1 MKRKNKGLF
10 VTFEGGEGA
19 GKTTL
24 INRVYDALSA
34 KGYHAIKTLE
44 PGGTPLGCGIRKLLL
59 HEQTT
64 SICASAELFLFLADR
79 AHHVKTV
86 ILPALE
92 EGKIVLCDRFN
103 DSTLAYQGA
112 ARHLDIKLLRSF
124 CSAATSGL
132 TPNLTLY
139 LDLDPKVGLERARK
153 HDVPDRLEKENL
165 AFHAEVREGFLSLA
179 KEEPA
184 RFHVINAEEGIEEV
198 YQKSIAEIES
208 VICLENVYTRL
219 SIKKD

>member
-10 VTFEGGEGA
+10 ITFEGGEGA

-24 INRVYDALSA
+24 INRVYDALSE
-34 KGYHAIKTLE
+34 KGHQAIKTLE
-44 PGGTPLGCGIRKLLL
+44 PGGTPLGRDIRKLLL

-64 SICASAELFLFLADR
+64 AICDRAELFLFLADR

-86 ILPALE
+86 IIPALE

-112 ARHLDIKLLRSF
+112 ARHLDLNLLRTM
-124 CSAATSGL
+124 CDIATEGL
-132 TPNLTLY
+132 TPDLTLY
-139 LDLDPKVGLERARK
+139 LDLDPMVGLERAKK

-165 AFHAEVREGFLSLA
+165 DFHTEVREGFLALA
-179 KEEPA
+179 LEEPD
-184 RFHVINAEEGIEEV
+184 RFHTINAEKGIEEV
-198 YQKSIAEIES
+198 FAAAMTQIDT
-208 VICLENVYTRL
+208 VLCPR
-219 SIKKD
+219 

>member
-24 INRVYDALSA
+24 INRIYDTLTE
-34 KGYHAIKTLE
+34 KGHSVIKTLE
-44 PGGTPLGCGIRKLLL
+44 PGGTSLGCDIRKLLL
-59 HEQTT
+59 HQNQNPI
-64 SICASAELFLFLADR
+64 SKRCELFLFLADR
-79 AHHVKTV
+79 SHHVQEV

-112 ARHLDIKLLRSF
+112 ARHLDIKLLRSL
-124 CSAATSGL
+124 CMAATEGL
-132 TPNLTLY
+132 TPDLTLY

-153 HDVPDRLEKENL
+153 HDVLDRLEKENL
-165 AFHAEVREGFLSLA
+165 EFHIEVRNGFLSLA
-179 KEEPA
+179 KEEPE
-184 RFHVINAEEGIEEV
+184 RFHVINAEEDIDGVYAKALAEV
-198 YQKSIAEIES
+198 ES
-208 VICLENVYTRL
+208 MLCL
-219 SIKKD
+219 K